1 MRKILDSYLWRS
13 YRQISTISYWVTR
26 RFTPAGKLVLVLMF
40 FSGLLGVDIQQ
51 VQSYQLF
58 IISFVLLAI
67 ALVSVVTKKG
77 FFSAERSLPKF
88 ACVNEDM
95 QYQITIHNIGKKSVG
110 KILVLDEAAD
120 PRPSLDN
127 FLNTQEPR
135 NATKSRFDRFF
146 RFPRWRWLLEKNTII
161 KSIITD
167 VDSIRSGSHVTIKAS
182 LKPLRRG
189 VVSLK
194 TIIILLPDNFGIYS
208 ALKKIPCYQTLT
220 VLPKRYTVPTL
231 LLSGKRQHNPGG
243 VNNASSVGDA
253 QEFTSLREYQA
264 GDSIRNIHWS
274 SWAKTAQPVVK
285 QYQEEYFSRYGLIL
299 DTFSDNDKQEQFEEA
314 VSLAASYVYSLDK
327 LDSFIDL
334 MFVSDKAY
342 QLSSGRGMAQRDN
355 MLEVLAA
362 VVASKN
368 KDFTNLLSLI
378 TKNLNT
384 LSSAIIILIDWDDN
398 REALLQLLQLNNI
411 PYQAFL
417 IRDNKNIQTKSPSP
431 ELSLTELYV
440 GDIEVGLSVL

>member
-1 MRKILDSYLWRS
+1 MRKILDNYLWRS
-13 YRQISTISYWVTR
+13 YRRISTVSYWITR

-58 IISFVLLAI
+58 IISFVLLLI
-67 ALVSVVTKKG
+67 ALLSAVTKKG
-77 FFSAERSLPKF
+77 FFSAERNLPKY

-95 QYQITIHNIGKKSVG
+95 HYQITLYNTGENDVG

-120 PRPSLDN
+120 PRPSLNN
-127 FLNTQEPR
+127 FISTQEPH
-135 NATKSRFDRFF
+135 NATKNRFDRFF
-146 RFPRWRWLLEKNTII
+146 RYPRWRWLLEKNTLI
-161 KSIITD
+161 KPIITD
-167 VDSIRSGSHVTIKAS
+167 VDSMSSKSQVTIKAS
-182 LKPLRRG
+182 LRPLRRG

-194 TIIILLPDNFGIYS
+194 TIIVLLPDNFGIYC
-208 ALKKIPCYQTLT
+208 AIKKIPCYHTLT
-220 VLPKRYTVPTL
+220 VLPKRYAVPTL

-243 VNNASSVGDA
+243 VSNASSVGDA

-264 GDSIRNIHWS
+264 GDSIRNIHWN

-299 DTFSDNDKQEQFEEA
+299 DTFSDNEKQEQFEEA
-314 VSLAASYVYSLDK
+314 VSVAASYVYSLDK

-362 VVASKN
+362 VTASQN
-368 KDFTNLLSLI
+368 KDFSNLLSLI
-378 TKNLNT
+378 TRNLNT

-411 PYQAFL
+411 PFHAFL
-417 IRDNKNIQTKSPSP
+417 IRDNQTEISNLKYSV
-431 ELSLTELYV
+431 TELTV
-440 GDIEVGLSVL
+440 GNIEIGLSAL